1 MDSVSHQLLKVKFPP
16 EKWCTLAQSL
26 SVASAV
32 SKIEA
37 NHRDVERKLLAVISH
52 WVKST
57 TQHNQWITLVEAVI
71 MCDECGVAEQL
82 ATAVGVE
89 YTPPPS
95 HSGMLHVTMG
105 CIYVILIK
113 NLNGV
118 SLSEPHT
125 DHDNRPAHG
134 IQLCMNK
141 HVSLSHVFH
150 IIVPEIRICPKVLS
164 LFLYIDV
171 VHVRDFTTACT
182 HRLNSRTNGI
192 WTYTH

>member
-1 MDSVSHQLLKVKFPP
+1 MFSVDSVSYQLIKVKFPP

-89 YTPPPS
+89 YTPPPPPPLP

-105 CIYVILIK
+105 YIYVILI
-113 NLNGV
+113 N
-118 SLSEPHT
+118 
-125 DHDNRPAHG
+125 
-134 IQLCMNK
+134 
-141 HVSLSHVFH
+141 
-150 IIVPEIRICPKVLS
+150 
-164 LFLYIDV
+164 
-171 VHVRDFTTACT
+171 
-182 HRLNSRTNGI
+182 
-192 WTYTH
+192 